1 MRMPF
6 GQYKD
11 WDIKDVPVNYLLW
24 LSEEAEIVG
33 QLKLQVDIELEER
46 FKKRDEVGATKL
58 TQEDRKRLVIYS
70 KKDIRDWW
78 AYYEKVFSY
87 TFFGIHL
94 LAPAMKI
101 ERSRRW
107 MGYWAPALRVL
118 CINNHYILPQS
129 RFENILVHEMCHQ
142 YISDRAIDDTSTHGR
157 RWRNIA
163 AKMSKATGSEITI
176 CDEEIYAP
184 NIYYEPDKLVI
195 LPELRKPKEK
205 KLTIE
210 EIEASYE
217 DFTEE
222 LSNM

>member
-1 MRMPF
+1 MPF

-11 WDIKDVPVNYLLW
+11 WDIKDIPVNYLLW

-33 QLKLQVDIELEER
+33 QLKWDVAVELENR
-46 FKKRDEVGATKL
+46 FKIRDEEGTAKL
-58 TQEDRKRLVIYS
+58 SKEDRKRLVIYS
-70 KKDIRDWW
+70 TKDIRDWW
-78 AYYEKVFSY
+78 VFYEKVFSY

-94 LAPAMKI
+94 MPPAMKI

-107 MGYWAPALRVL
+107 MGYWAHPSRVL

-129 RFENILVHEMCHQ
+129 RFENILIHEMCHQ
-142 YISDRAIDDTSTHGR
+142 YISDRAIDDTSSHGR

-184 NIYYEPDKLVI
+184 NIYFEPDKLVI
-195 LPELRKPKEK
+195 LPELKRKKEK
-205 KLTIE
+205 MRSID

-217 DFTEE
+217 NFIEE